1 MCTVTSGGEVL
12 FMRNGDW
19 MMVSEPA
26 KDLFQA
32 MPITRRRLLR
42 WLGAAAGTAATLGVL
57 AACGRSGGADTPSD
71 SPGSS
76 DDSGSDAASTPSS
89 TNDGAS
95 EPKVGGQW
103 TIAISED
110 PDTLD
115 PQKTAAAATG
125 GIFRYV
131 GDTLVTRDFDK
142 NIVPSLATKYEVSD
156 DGLVWTFEIREGV
169 MFHDGT
175 PADAAAIKASF
186 ERALAP
192 ETASPI
198 ASGLLGPVDTI
209 SVEGSTLR
217 VTLKEPFAI
226 FLDNMTDPRSA
237 PISVAAAEQAGD
249 QFGRKPIA
257 TGPWKVAEWQS
268 GTQIVLERNPDYA
281 WGPAFLHDGAAYI
294 DRLVYRIMPE
304 PATAMTAFEAGEVD
318 QVSINPPDVERI
330 ESSGKYQIVKFL
342 RNGVGLFMEFNV
354 TKSPFDDITVRQ
366 AMNYAINKEDV
377 LQTGL
382 DGLGEIAYGPLPP
395 SIWGYWEG
403 IEDYAPSYNPD
414 KALELLSQAGWTK
427 NSDGLLEKDGQPFM
441 FTLLTMATDTWS
453 KSAQVVQAQLKQLGI
468 TMEIQTFEFATLLE
482 KMKAGEH
489 QAGFMGYTYTSPD
502 ILYVWFHSSNIG
514 SGLTL
519 SHHKDDELDKMIEES
534 RSESD
539 EDKRLQLYQDIQ
551 KYIVD
556 KALWVPLWINY
567 NYIGLQKR
575 IANARVHPEGF
586 VALFDASITE

>member
-1 MCTVTSGGEVL
+1 
-12 FMRNGDW
+12 
-19 MMVSEPA
+19 MMVSEPT
-26 KDLFQA
+26 KDLLQA
-32 MPITRRRLLR
+32 IPMTRRRLLR
-42 WLGAAAGTAATLGVL
+42 WLGAAMGTTAALGVL
-57 AACGRSGGADTPSD
+57 AACGGSG
-71 SPGSS
+71 
-76 DDSGSDAASTPSS
+76 GSDAPSKSEGSSGDGGSNGASTPSS
-89 TNDGAS
+89 TNDGTS
-95 EPKVGGQW
+95 ESKVGGQW

-115 PQKTAAAATG
+115 PQKTAAAVTG

-131 GDTLVTRDFDK
+131 GDTLVTKDFDK

>member
-1 MCTVTSGGEVL
+1 
-12 FMRNGDW
+12 
-19 MMVSEPA
+19 MVSEPT
-26 KDLFQA
+26 KDLLQA
-32 MPITRRRLLR
+32 IPMTRRRLLR
-42 WLGAAAGTAATLGVL
+42 WLGAAMGTTAALGVL
-57 AACGRSGGADTPSD
+57 AACGGSG
-71 SPGSS
+71 
-76 DDSGSDAASTPSS
+76 GSDAPSKSEGSSGDGGSNGASTPSS
-89 TNDGAS
+89 TNDGTS
-95 EPKVGGQW
+95 ESKVGGQW

-115 PQKTAAAATG
+115 PQKTAAAVTG

>member
-1 MCTVTSGGEVL
+1 
-12 FMRNGDW
+12 
-19 MMVSEPA
+19 
-26 KDLFQA
+26 
-32 MPITRRRLLR
+32 
-42 WLGAAAGTAATLGVL
+42 
-57 AACGRSGGADTPSD
+57 
-71 SPGSS
+71 
-76 DDSGSDAASTPSS
+76 
-89 TNDGAS
+89 
-95 EPKVGGQW
+95 
-103 TIAISED
+103 
-110 PDTLD
+110 
-115 PQKTAAAATG
+115 
-125 GIFRYV
+125 
-131 GDTLVTRDFDK
+131 
-142 NIVPSLATKYEVSD
+142 
-156 DGLVWTFEIREGV
+156 
-169 MFHDGT
+169 
-175 PADAAAIKASF
+175 
-186 ERALAP
+186 
-192 ETASPI
+192 
-198 ASGLLGPVDTI
+198 
-209 SVEGSTLR
+209 
-217 VTLKEPFAI
+217 
-226 FLDNMTDPRSA
+226 
-237 PISVAAAEQAGD
+237 
-249 QFGRKPIA
+249 
-257 TGPWKVAEWQS
+257 
-268 GTQIVLERNPDYA
+268 
-281 WGPAFLHDGAAYI
+281 
-294 DRLVYRIMPE
+294 
-304 PATAMTAFEAGEVD
+304 
-318 QVSINPPDVERI
+318 
-330 ESSGKYQIVKFL
+330 
-342 RNGVGLFMEFNV
+342 MEFNV

>member
-1 MCTVTSGGEVL
+1 
-12 FMRNGDW
+12 
-19 MMVSEPA
+19 MMVSEPT
-26 KDLFQA
+26 KDLLQA
-32 MPITRRRLLR
+32 IPMTRRRLLR
-42 WLGAAAGTAATLGVL
+42 WLGAAMGTTAALGVL
-57 AACGRSGGADTPSD
+57 AACGGSG
-71 SPGSS
+71 
-76 DDSGSDAASTPSS
+76 GSDAPSKSEGSSGDGGSNGASTPSS
-89 TNDGAS
+89 TNDGTS
-95 EPKVGGQW
+95 ESKVGGQW

-115 PQKTAAAATG
+115 PQKTAAAVTG

-131 GDTLVTRDFDK
+131 GDTLVTKDFDK

-366 AMNYAINKEDV
+366 AMNYAINKE
-377 LQTGL
+377 
-382 DGLGEIAYGPLPP
+382 
-395 SIWGYWEG
+395 
-403 IEDYAPSYNPD
+403 
-414 KALELLSQAGWTK
+414 
-427 NSDGLLEKDGQPFM
+427 
-441 FTLLTMATDTWS
+441 
-453 KSAQVVQAQLKQLGI
+453 
-468 TMEIQTFEFATLLE
+468 
-482 KMKAGEH
+482 
-489 QAGFMGYTYTSPD
+489 
-502 ILYVWFHSSNIG
+502 
-514 SGLTL
+514 
-519 SHHKDDELDKMIEES
+519 
-534 RSESD
+534 
-539 EDKRLQLYQDIQ
+539 
-551 KYIVD
+551 
-556 KALWVPLWINY
+556 
-567 NYIGLQKR
+567 
-575 IANARVHPEGF
+575 
-586 VALFDASITE
+586 

>member
-1 MCTVTSGGEVL
+1 
-12 FMRNGDW
+12 
-19 MMVSEPA
+19 MVSEPT
-26 KDLFQA
+26 KDLLQA
-32 MPITRRRLLR
+32 IPMTRRRLLR
-42 WLGAAAGTAATLGVL
+42 WLGAAMGTTAALGVL
-57 AACGRSGGADTPSD
+57 AACGGSG
-71 SPGSS
+71 
-76 DDSGSDAASTPSS
+76 GSDAPSKSEGSSGDGGSNGASTPSS
-89 TNDGAS
+89 TNDGTS
-95 EPKVGGQW
+95 ESKVGGQW

-115 PQKTAAAATG
+115 PQKTAAAVTG

-131 GDTLVTRDFDK
+131 GDTLVTKDFDK